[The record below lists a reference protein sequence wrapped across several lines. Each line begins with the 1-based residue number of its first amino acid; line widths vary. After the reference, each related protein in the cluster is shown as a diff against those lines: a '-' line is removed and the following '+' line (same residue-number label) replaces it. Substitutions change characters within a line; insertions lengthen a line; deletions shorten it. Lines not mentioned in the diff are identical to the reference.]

1 MAHAPDADVDDVFDT
16 FIIDERNSACI
27 LKEGSHGD
35 NFATFLW
42 IKLTD
47 QPIYE
52 TITRD
57 ADGGRMTLIIPY
69 QTFRRNQQKD
79 WLAAAISAAKA
90 DFDPELYEP
99 GVIQKMV
106 WKRFRA
112 AREHCREATARRQE
126 EERLARE
133 AELRR
138 VREEAARKRREKEEE
153 QYRTLG
159 NGDVE
164 LGRKRFEER
173 MRRQIHAKTTR
184 VHDHTFEERQEFL
197 NWKRQNPDWDTFGDE
212 GMPEKFSCVGSGSND
227 DGRYNYHYVPKG
239 TLWGILLDLV
249 GFSRIYEFKVSIH
262 VRWNQDFDNY
272 PRIGSYTTVGGRKDP
287 EWCPLLGNDRLG
299 GEAVWRITSAMNLG
313 SDQVIALTENMR
325 VRKVLPKKYAKF
337 GHLVHER
344 MFAVRKC
351 VKLPTRHEIQA
362 IMISNSSKKVMV
374 STRRS
379 AAQDAN
385 PIGSILRTLR
395 ENTITSRSESACACS
410 YSE

>member
-1 MAHAPDADVDDVFDT
+1 MNHAPDADINDVFDT
-16 FIIDERNSACI
+16 FMVDERNSACI

-79 WLAAAISAAKA
+79 WLAAAILAAKA

-173 MRRQIHAKTTR
+173 MHRQIEEKRTR
-184 VHDHTFEERQEFL
+184 EHSHTSEEMREFRE
-197 NWKRQNPDWDTFGDE
+197 WQRQNPDWYKFGDE
-212 GMPEKFSCVGSGSND
+212 GMAEKFSCVNSRAS
-227 DGRYNYHYVPKG
+227 GRYIYHYVPKG

-262 VRWNQDFDNY
+262 VKWSQNFDNY
-272 PRIGSYTTVGGRKDP
+272 PRVGSYTTVGGGN
-287 EWCPLLGNDRLG
+287 EYQWCPLLGNDRLG
-299 GEAVWRITSAMNLG
+299 GESTWSITTAMNLG
-313 SDQVIALTENMR
+313 NDKVIALTEKMR
-325 VRKVLPKKYAKF
+325 VRKVLPKNFEKF
-337 GHLVHER
+337 GHLAQSQSY
-344 MFAVRKC
+344 AVRKC
-351 VKLPTRHEIQA
+351 IILPTKHEIQA